1 MSELDVTPLNYQQL
15 AMRSLSPPEQYKP
28 PPMDLFHALCG
39 IMTESG
45 ELMDQLKQYCF
56 YGKEYDRVNLKEEA
70 GDLLWYV
77 ALLCQH
83 LDCSLMDVMQ
93 MNINKLRTR
102 YPEKFTTDGA
112 TIRDLRAERDTLEQ
126 RNRKTKKLGL
136 QAETALGG
144 GEKQMILEAL
154 RLSGGNKT
162 QAAKELGISR
172 RTVYRKVKLYALE
185 DLVAGH
191 KRPMRRR
198 MQDWGTSATKI
209 GVWATYYET
218 SVGDHNAYRTMIAF
232 TSTTAITWFRL
243 DTTIATCMDC
253 GLTLDK
259 IEPYIGADSE
269 ARDVNGRRPRVWD
282 LDELEAGSVKLI
294 LPISG

>member
-1 MSELDVTPLNYQQL
+1 MSEPDVTPLNYQQL

-70 GDLLWYV
+70 GDLLWYI

-83 LDCSLMDVMQ
+83 LDCSLVDVMQ

-112 TIRDLRAERDTLEQ
+112 TIRDLRAERDTLEREEGTPVVMQ
-126 RNRKTKKLGL
+126 T
-136 QAETALGG
+136 
-144 GEKQMILEAL
+144 
-154 RLSGGNKT
+154 
-162 QAAKELGISR
+162 
-172 RTVYRKVKLYALE
+172 TVWV
-185 DLVAGH
+185 
-191 KRPMRRR
+191 
-198 MQDWGTSATKI
+198 
-209 GVWATYYET
+209 TYYET
-218 SVGDHNAYRTMIAF
+218 SVGAHNAYRTIIAF

-243 DTTIATCMDC
+243 DTALSTCIDW
-253 GLTLDK
+253 GLTLDT
-259 IEPYIGADSE
+259 IEPYIGASFSQTE

-282 LDELEAGSVKLI
+282 LDKLEAGSVKLI
-294 LPISG
+294 LPISR